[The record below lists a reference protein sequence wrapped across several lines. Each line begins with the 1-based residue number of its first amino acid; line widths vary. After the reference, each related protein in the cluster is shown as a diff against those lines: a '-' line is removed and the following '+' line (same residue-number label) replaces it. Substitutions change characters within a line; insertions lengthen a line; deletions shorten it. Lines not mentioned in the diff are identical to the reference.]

1 MKNFQLGEKV
11 KNKQLKNF
19 ERDQVLKAFKRMGFV
34 SDHEAGYVTVLRNSN
49 FPFQRVV
56 LPTTKTIHIELLKL
70 YVQDLGFPIDQLIH
84 FI

>member
-11 KNKQLKNF
+11 KKKQLKNF

-34 SDHEAGYVTVLRNSN
+34 SDHEAGSVTVLRNSN

-56 LPTTKTIHIELLKL
+56 LPNTKIIHIELLKL
-70 YVQDLGFPIDQLIH
+70 YAQDLGFPIDQLTH